1 MNKTLAV
8 AVAVLMLCGCG
19 NGIDEPVTS
28 GDPLDGIT
36 KDRIYTHLAYLA
48 DDVLEGRLTGE
59 PGFDMAAKYVSERFA
74 EIGLEPGGDEGWYQ
88 QVPFQSYRVDTESVS
103 MIVHR
108 DSGDSELRYRD
119 DYTMGADM
127 VRSENSVRGELVYI
141 GRAVHAPDYG
151 YSDYGDIDVAGK
163 ILVGYSGGPDIIPG
177 DERSFYSSS
186 RTKYEEMI
194 ARGAVGYIGLRS
206 RQSQANS
213 PWERSKKAAGKKA
226 SMTWIDLSGAPDG
239 YYPEL
244 RGKASLSPAAA
255 TALLGGTPISFEE
268 TLDAIEAS
276 TVASVPL
283 GIEVTLARKSTHKQ
297 FSSPNVIGVIRGT
310 DPELADEYIVYTA
323 HLDHV
328 GVGVEVDGDDIYNG
342 MYDNA
347 MGTAIMIETARA
359 LAAKPPRRS
368 IMFIALVG
376 EERGLLGSDYFA
388 HYPTVPVDSIVANVN
403 IDMPLFLYP
412 LADIVAFGAEHSSLG
427 AVADAAATAEGFV
440 LTPDPIPE
448 EGLFRRSD
456 QYSFVRKG
464 IPAIYLDPGFTSSDP
479 DIDSEALRTDHRHS
493 HYHRPSDDLSRPI
506 DWDSAVRFTRA
517 NARIGSAI
525 ANDDARPTWNEGD
538 FFGDKF
544 AGGQ

>member
-1 MNKTLAV
+1 MNKTMAAAGAAL
-8 AVAVLMLCGCG
+8 VLCACG
-19 NGIDEPVTS
+19 NGNDVPVAS
-28 GDPLDGIT
+28 GDPLDSIT
-36 KDRIYTHLAYLA
+36 KDGIYAHLAYLA
-48 DDVLEGRLTGE
+48 DDALEGRLTGE
-59 PGFDMAAKYVSERFA
+59 PGHDKAAKYVSDRFA

-88 QVPFQSYRVDTESVS
+88 QVPLQSYRIDTENVSV
-103 MIVHR
+103 IVHR
-108 DSGDSELRYRD
+108 DSGDTELSYRD
-119 DYTMGADM
+119 DYTMSADM
-127 VRSENSVRGELVYI
+127 VRGENSVRGELVYV
-141 GRAVHAPDYG
+141 GRGIHAPDYG

-163 ILVGYSGGPDIIPG
+163 ILVGYSGGPDVIPG
-177 DERSFYSSS
+177 DERAFYSSS
-186 RTKYEEMI
+186 RTKYDEMV
-194 ARGAVGYIGLRS
+194 ARGAVGWIGLRS

-213 PWERSKKAAGKKA
+213 PWERSRKAAGTKA

-239 YYPEL
+239 YYPEIL
-244 RGKASLSPAAA
+244 GKAILSPAAA
-255 TALLGGTPISFEE
+255 TALLDGTPISFEE

-276 TVASVPL
+276 AVASIPL
-283 GIEVTLARKSTHKQ
+283 GIEVSLARRSKHKQ

-310 DPELADEYIVYTA
+310 DSALADEYIVYTA

-359 LAAKPPRRS
+359 LAAAPPRRS
-368 IMFIALVG
+368 IMFIALTA
-376 EERGLLGSDYFA
+376 EERGLLGSEYFA
-388 HYPTVPVDSIVANVN
+388 RYPTVPTDSIVANVN
-403 IDMPLFLYP
+403 IDMPLFIYP

-427 AVADAAATAEGFV
+427 PVADAAVAAEGFV

-448 EGLFRRSD
+448 ESIFRRSD

-464 IPAIYLDPGFTSSDP
+464 IPAIYLDPGFNSSDP
-479 DIDSEALRTDHRHS
+479 DIDSVAMRTDHRQN

-517 NARIGSAI
+517 NARIGWAI

-544 AGGQ
+544 SP